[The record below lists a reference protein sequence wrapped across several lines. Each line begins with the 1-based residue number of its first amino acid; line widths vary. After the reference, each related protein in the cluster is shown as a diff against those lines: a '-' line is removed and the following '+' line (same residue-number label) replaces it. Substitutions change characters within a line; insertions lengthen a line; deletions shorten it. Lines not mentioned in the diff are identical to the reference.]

1 MDDISK
7 LKEKWDANKE
17 DYKLKE
23 VGSGIHSFIKDAL
36 LSDELFNLKE
46 TVRNTK
52 KNLTF
57 VHDTEADKNGRP
69 DFILYID

>member
-7 LKEKWDANKE
+7 LKEKWNANKE

-36 LSDELFNLKE
+36 LSDKLFNLKE

-52 KNLTF
+52 KKFNI
-57 VHDTEADKNGRP
+57 RS
-69 DFILYID
+69 